1 MRFLCKK
8 WATWHTKWWFAHS
21 TSITKSL
28 KSILNAPCHPKP
40 FTKLSASTTWRSSG
54 RWWTVTTLINA
65 RVSRA
70 TNKGW
75 AFESRLNMIKMATTH
90 LTLHAIQPALRR
102 KNSEL
107 KIMIA
112 ILKPQT
118 SITANSMKMSLKK
131 IKRFSMTTSSPRYQ
145 SSEAS
150 HAALRLLGLTFS
162 KASRWTNPVRLPIR
176 RR

>member
-118 SITANSMKMSLKK
+118 SITANSMKTSLKK

-145 SSEAS
+145 STEAS
-150 HAALRLLGLTFS
+150 HVALRLLGLTFS
-162 KASRWTNPVRLPIR
+162 KASRWTNPVRSLIR